1 MATVQRFEDLK
12 IWKMAREFCS
22 DIFRITCYNNFS
34 KDYRFKDQI
43 KASSGSIMDN
53 IAEGFERG
61 GNNEFCHFLSI
72 AKGSCGESRSQ
83 LHRAFDFH
91 YIEIGEYE
99 ALCTKTTEISKAI
112 SALIDYLKQSE
123 IKGLKYKNVPVSNSV
138 QPETLNLKPETLNL
152 KL

>member
-22 DIFRITCYNNFS
+22 DIFRIACYEDFS

-43 KASSGSIMDN
+43 RASAGSIMDN

-61 GNNEFCHFLSI
+61 GNKEFIYFLTI

-83 LHRAFDFH
+83 LHRSFDCH
-91 YIEIGEYE
+91 YIEIEEYE
-99 ALCTKTTEISKAI
+99 ALCTKTIEISKAI
-112 SALIDYLKQSE
+112 AALVDYLKQSE
-123 IKGLKYKNVPVSNSV
+123 IKGIRYKNNTTASDYA
-138 QPETLNLKPETLNL
+138 QLETLNL
-152 KL
+152 KLETLKK